1 MSPSRR
7 QRRRVY
13 EYEPLPL
20 RCFRLLELTAG
31 ETLYSDVTCRLLPC
45 SFAAAPPYEALSYTW
60 GDNESKR
67 RITVN
72 GLAFFVRQ
80 NLLSILRRLR
90 QPRQKRII
98 WVDAICI
105 NQNSTAEKS
114 VQVPLMREIYSQS
127 KRTIVW
133 LGEERFYT
141 ETAIKFIPELTVIV
155 KADIRVVWKYLL
167 SQDTFLRQMSSLI
180 WFFHHPWWTR
190 TWVIQEVA
198 LAKNVHIL
206 CGPHQLCWSTIHSLI
221 IAWMDSKNV
230 PDLETCNSR
239 QAAALRSLGM
249 LIANHTEALAR
260 LREEFQSNPSAPECM
275 ELANLLWSFKYH
287 SATDARDK
295 IYGFLGLLKGH
306 GLRVDYSKA
315 PQDIYISVFQS
326 FLVRDRGLDWFR
338 WMTGEQIS
346 RDKKTSEILN
356 LPSWVPDFGSRTTY
370 PISSFIPNAER
381 GERQRI
387 FSVAGSDRSRSLVTL
402 QFEDNDRTLVV
413 RGLIFDVVDQRGHI
427 FPLPDPISL
436 SGCPTEPI
444 LTQWKNMAFAT
455 PSEPYNTRLEK
466 EDAFWRT
473 ILTDRELE
481 GLHFKDNAG
490 WVPAKRLSSTA
501 IYIPPKTADEEQKVL
516 RAMRR
521 GLCVYG
527 RRFCI
532 SENGYFCLL
541 PATSRKGDLIS
552 VLLGGEVPYVLRRQ
566 AMNIFRMVGECYV
579 HGIMNGELVT
589 GDFESHRIFKLQ

>member
-1 MSPSRR
+1 MLSTTGAHCWGNTVQRCDLPTLALQFCCRSSVRSSIIYMEGRR
-7 QRRRVY
+7 KQ
-13 EYEPLPL
+13 
-20 RCFRLLELTAG
+20 T
-31 ETLYSDVTCRLLPC
+31 S
-45 SFAAAPPYEALSYTW
+45 
-60 GDNESKR
+60 N
-67 RITVN
+67 N
-72 GLAFFVRQ
+72 
-80 NLLSILRRLR
+80 
-90 QPRQKRII
+90 
-98 WVDAICI
+98 
-105 NQNSTAEKS
+105 
-114 VQVPLMREIYSQS
+114 RE
-127 KRTIVW
+127 W

-167 SQDTFLRQMSSLI
+167 SQDTFLREMSSLI

-198 LAKNVHIL
+198 LAKNVHIM

-221 IAWMDSKNV
+221 IAWMDI
-230 PDLETCNSR
+230 R
-239 QAAALRSLGM
+239 ILGM
-249 LIANHTEALAR
+249 LIANHTETLAR

-295 IYGFLGLLKGH
+295 IYGFLGLLKGY

-315 PQDIYISVFQS
+315 PQDIYVSVFSIILNKRRQESIRDPQSS
-326 FLVRDRGLDWFR
+326 FL
-338 WMTGEQIS
+338 
-346 RDKKTSEILN
+346 
-356 LPSWVPDFGSRTTY
+356 GSRFWLTDY
-370 PISSFIPNAER
+370 IPNLIIHTKCGKR
-381 GERQRI
+381 GTPAD
-387 FSVAGSDRSRSLVTL
+387 FSAAGSDRSRSLVTP

-466 EDAFWRT
+466 EDAFWRM

-521 GLCVYG
+521 VLCVYG

-566 AMNIFRMVGECYV
+566 AKNIFRMVGECYV